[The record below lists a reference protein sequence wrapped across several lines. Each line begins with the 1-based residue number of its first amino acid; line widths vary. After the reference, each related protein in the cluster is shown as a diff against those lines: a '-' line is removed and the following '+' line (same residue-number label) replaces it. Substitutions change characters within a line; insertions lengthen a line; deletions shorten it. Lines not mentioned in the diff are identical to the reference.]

1 MSRWAGI
8 CVLLVTVGWLTSCN
22 NNSVDVPTTDRFDS
36 GVLHVSCDES
46 FKPVLDAQIQ
56 VYQARYPKAKII
68 AHYKSEAECIND
80 FLVDSVR
87 LIIATRGPSEREAV
101 VISDSLKVG
110 PSAVTVAYDA
120 VAIVV
125 NPASPDSLFSMADL
139 RELIRGKS
147 KKNLIPVF
155 DGLKATSTVRFMLD
169 SVLRGEPLGK
179 NVVAAE
185 SSQGVLDYVART
197 KNAVGFL
204 GVSWIGNPDDSTQRS
219 YLKKVQVA
227 RVESTDSVGG
237 YVLPVQYLIYSRT
250 YPLIR
255 NLVYVLKEKHTGL
268 AHGFSAFMRS
278 ERGQLLFKR
287 SYLFPAI
294 RAFYIRET
302 ELDQDKE

>member
-8 CVLLVTVGWLTSCN
+8 CVLLAMAGWLASCEN
-22 NNSVDVPTTDRFDS
+22 RVEAPTTDRFDS
-36 GVLHVSCDES
+36 GVLHISCDES

-68 AHYKSEAECIND
+68 AHYKPEADCISD
-80 FLVDSVR
+80 FLVDSIR
-87 LIIATRGPSEREAV
+87 MIIATRGPSEKEAAI
-101 VISDSLKVG
+101 ISDSLKVG
-110 PSAVTVAYDA
+110 PFSVTVAYDA
-120 VAIVV
+120 VAVVV
-125 NPASPDSLFSMADL
+125 NPASADSLFSLTDL
-139 RELIRGKS
+139 RELISGNS

-169 SVLRGEPLGK
+169 SVLRGQTLGK

-185 SSQGVLDYVART
+185 SSRGVLDYVART

-204 GVSWIGNPDDSTQRS
+204 GISWIGNPDDSTQRS
-219 YLKKVQVA
+219 YLNKVQVA
-227 RVESTDSVGG
+227 RLESTDSVGG

-255 NLVYVLKEKHTGL
+255 DLVYVLKEKHTGL
-268 AHGFSAFMRS
+268 AHGFAAFMRS
-278 ERGQLLFKR
+278 EKGQLLFKR

-302 ELDQDKE
+302 QLEQD

>member
-1 MSRWAGI
+1 MNRWAGF
-8 CVLLVTVGWLTSCN
+8 CVLLVVAGWLASCEN
-22 NNSVDVPTTDRFDS
+22 RVEAPTTDRFDS
-36 GVLHVSCDES
+36 GVLHISCDES

-56 VYQARYPKAKII
+56 VYQARYPKTRII
-68 AHYKSEAECIND
+68 PHYKPEADCIND

-87 LIIATRGPSEREAV
+87 LVIATRGPSNREVA
-101 VISDSLKVG
+101 IIADSLKVG
-110 PSAVTVAYDA
+110 TTSVTVAYDA
-120 VAIVV
+120 VAVVV
-125 NPASPDSLFSMADL
+125 NPASPDSLFTLTDL
-139 RELIRGKS
+139 RELISGNS

-169 SVLRGEPLGK
+169 SLLRGQSIGK

-219 YLKKVQVA
+219 YLKRVQLA
-227 RVESTDSVGG
+227 RVESTDSVDGF
-237 YVLPVQYLIYSRT
+237 VLPVQYLIYSRT

-255 NLVYVLKEKHTGL
+255 DLVYVLKERHMGL
-268 AHGFSAFMRS
+268 AHGFAAFLRT

-287 SYLFPAI
+287 SYLYPAI
-294 RAFYIRET
+294 RLFYIRET
-302 ELDQDKE
+302 QLEAD